1 MTPGGPLLGGRLPH
15 LLYGGD
21 YNPDQWPEEVWA
33 EDVRLMAEAG
43 VNIVS
48 LGIFSWS
55 RLEPTEGRYDFAW
68 LDRVMDLLHGGG
80 IAVDLA
86 TATASPPPW
95 LSTRYPEML
104 PMTADGVRLWHGAR
118 QHYCPSS
125 PAYRDAAKRLV
136 EALAERYAGHP
147 ALAMWH
153 IGNEYGCHV
162 AACWCDVSAAAF
174 REWLKARYGSLDGLN
189 AAWGTDFWSQRYS
202 DWQEVIPPRRTPT
215 WPNPTQS
222 LDFQRFSS
230 DELLECFEIENR
242 VLRKRS
248 PGVPVTTNFM
258 RFFKPLDYWKWAA
271 HEDIVSDDVY
281 QDPDDPA
288 TILEA
293 AMASDLMRSLGHGRP
308 WVRMEQT
315 TNRVNWRPVNAAK
328 RPGQMRLWSYQAVA
342 RGADGVLFFQWR
354 QSRAG
359 AEKWHS
365 AMVPHGPVESNPTW
379 LESRRLGNE
388 LKRLD
393 VVCGSRH
400 RAQVAILHDWES
412 WWALELPSKPTTEL
426 HQMDQLRAYYEPLF
440 DANVTADFAHP
451 EGDLSG
457 YRLVLVPNLYLVS
470 DAAAANLERFV
481 EAGGT
486 VVVSFFSG
494 IVDPSD
500 HVRLG
505 GYPGAFRR
513 LLGLRVEDFTPLG
526 SGKSI
531 DVRLETGAA
540 GSGVLWSELIEPEG
554 AEVIGSF
561 IGGDL
566 EGRPAVTQH
575 GFGRGVS
582 YYVGTRLDPRSME
595 QLLRRAWTEAGVT
608 AVLDAPPGVEAV
620 RRHTRDGGSLLFLLN
635 HGDEAVTVAVPAGA
649 GDLLSGSRVG
659 AQGLRLDPRGVAVLT
674 EASNLSAGEA

>member
-1 MTPGGPLLGGRLPH
+1 
-15 LLYGGD
+15 
-21 YNPDQWPEEVWA
+21 
-33 EDVRLMAEAG
+33 MAEAG

-55 RLEPTEGRYDFAW
+55 RLEPNEGRYDFAW
-68 LDRVMDLLHGGG
+68 LDRVMDLLHRGG

-95 LSTRYPEML
+95 LSTRHPEML
-104 PMTADGVRLWHGAR
+104 PVTADGVRLWHGAR

-125 PAYRDAAKRLV
+125 PAYRDAAQRLV
-136 EALAERYAGHP
+136 EALAGRYAGHP

-174 REWLKARYGSLDGLN
+174 REWLKARYGSLEGLN
-189 AAWGTDFWSQRYS
+189 EAWGTDFWSQRYS

-230 DELLECFEIENR
+230 DELLECFEIEHR
-242 VLRKRS
+242 VLGERS

-288 TILEA
+288 TVLEA

-328 RPGQMRLWSYQAVA
+328 RPGQMRLWSFQAVA

-379 LESRRLGNE
+379 LESKRLGNE
-388 LKRLD
+388 LRRLD
-393 VVCGSRH
+393 AVCGSRH

-426 HQMDQLRAYYEPLF
+426 RQMDQLRAYYQPLF
-440 DANVTADFAHP
+440 DANVTVDFAHP

-470 DAAAANLERFV
+470 DVAAANLERFV

-494 IVDPSD
+494 IVDPND

-526 SGKSI
+526 SGKSVEI
-531 DVRLETGAA
+531 QLETPGP
-540 GSGVLWSELIEPEG
+540 GSGELWSELIEPEG

-561 IGGDL
+561 AGGDL
-566 EGRPAVTQH
+566 AGRPAVTQH
-575 GFGRGVS
+575 GYGRGVS

-595 QLLRRAWTEAGVT
+595 QLLRRAWTEAGVA
-608 AVLDAPPGVEAV
+608 AVIEAPPGVEAV

-635 HGDEAVTVAVPAGA
+635 HGDEAVTVAVPAGL

-659 AQGLRLDPRGVAVLT
+659 PEGLRLEPRGVAVLD
-674 EASNLSAGEA
+674 EAKQVT

>member
-1 MTPGGPLLGGRLPH
+1 MTPSGPLLGRRLPH

-80 IAVDLA
+80 VAVDLA

-95 LSTRYPEML
+95 LSTRHPEML
-104 PMTADGVRLWHGAR
+104 PVTADGVRLWHGAR

-125 PAYRDAAKRLV
+125 PAYRDAARRLV
-136 EALAERYAGHP
+136 EELAGRYAGHP

-153 IGNEYGCHV
+153 LGNEYGCHV

-174 REWLKARYGSLDGLN
+174 RDWLKARYGGLDGLN

-230 DELLECFEIENR
+230 DELLECFEIEHR
-242 VLRKRS
+242 VLLERS

-281 QDPDDPA
+281 QDPDDPV

-379 LESRRLGNE
+379 LESKRLGNE

-393 VVCGSRH
+393 AVCGSRH

-426 HQMDQLRAYYEPLF
+426 RQMDQLRAYYQPLF

-457 YRLVLVPNLYLVS
+457 YRLVLVPNLYLAS
-470 DAAAANLERFV
+470 DAATANLERFV

-494 IVDPSD
+494 IVDPND

-526 SGKSI
+526 PGKSLE
-531 DVRLETGAA
+531 VRLETPTA
-540 GSGVLWSELIEPEG
+540 GSGELWSELIEPEG

-561 IGGDL
+561 TGGDL
-566 EGRPAVTQH
+566 DGRPAVTQH
-575 GFGRGVS
+575 GYGRGVS
-582 YYVGTRLDPRSME
+582 YYIGTRLDTRTMG

-608 AVLDAPPGVEAV
+608 AVIEAPPGVEAV
-620 RRHTRDGGSLLFLLN
+620 RRHTPDGGSLLFLLN
-635 HGDEAVTVAVPAGA
+635 HGDEAVTVEVPEGA
-649 GDLLSGSRVG
+649 ADLITGDRVG
-659 AQGLRLDPRGVAVLT
+659 ARGLRLDPRGVAVL
-674 EASNLSAGEA
+674 ADPSNLSAGA

>member
-1 MTPGGPLLGGRLPH
+1 MPSGPLLGSRLPH

-21 YNPDQWPEEVWA
+21 YNPEQWPEEIWA

-55 RLEPTEGRYDFAW
+55 RLEPSAGTYEFAW

-95 LSTRYPEML
+95 LATRHPEML
-104 PMTADGVRLWHGAR
+104 PVTADGVRLWHGAR

-125 PAYRDAAKRLV
+125 PAYRAAAEKLV
-136 EALAERYAGHP
+136 EELAGRYAGHP

-162 AACWCDVSAAAF
+162 ASCWCDVSATAF
-174 REWLKARYGSLDGLN
+174 RGWLKARYGSIDELN
-189 AAWGTDFWSQRYS
+189 RAWGTDFWSQRYS
-202 DWQEVIPPRRTPT
+202 DWLEIIPPRRTPT
-215 WPNPTQS
+215 WPNPTQT

-230 DELLECFEIENR
+230 DELLECFEVEHR
-242 VLRKRS
+242 VLRERS

-281 QDPDDPA
+281 QDPDDPG
-288 TILEA
+288 TVLEA

-315 TNRVNWRPVNAAK
+315 TNRVNWRTVNAAK

-365 AMVPHGPVESNPTW
+365 AMVPHGPVDANPAW
-379 LESRRLGNE
+379 LESKQLGDE

-393 VVCGSRH
+393 SVCGSRH

-426 HQMDQLRAYYEPLF
+426 RWMDQLRAYYQPLF
-440 DANVTADFAHP
+440 DANVTTDFAHP

-470 DAAAANLERFV
+470 DRGAANLERFV

-486 VVVSFFSG
+486 AMVSYFSG
-494 IVDPSD
+494 VVDPND

-513 LLGLRVEDFTPLG
+513 LLGLRVEDFSPL
-526 SGKSI
+526 
-531 DVRLETGAA
+531 AA
-540 GSGVLWSELIEPEG
+540 GKWIDIDLESPGAGIGELWSELIEPEG

-561 IGGDL
+561 SGGDL
-566 EGRPAVTQH
+566 DGRPAVTQH
-575 GFGRGVS
+575 GYGRGVS
-582 YYVGTRLDPRSME
+582 YYLGTRLDAGSME
-595 QLLRRAWTEAGVT
+595 RLLRRAWTEAGVNP
-608 AVLDAPPGVEAV
+608 VIEAPPGVEAV
-620 RRHTRDGGSLLFLLN
+620 RRHSRDGGSLLFLLN
-635 HGDEAVTVAVPAGA
+635 HGDEPVTVSVPAGA
-649 GDLLSGSRVG
+649 ADLLAGTTPEGGV
-659 AQGLRLDPRGVAVLT
+659 LWLEPRGVAVLA
-674 EASNLSAGEA
+674 EASNLTAGKA